1 MMKRVLSVAIV
12 AVLLFG
18 LFCAFPVAANA
29 TSGMGISKECTDTIK
44 RMEGFY
50 AIPYWDYSQWT
61 VGFGTTCPA
70 EDLARYQKEGIPMDE
85 ANALMDAQ
93 LQKFADSVN
102 DFLDRTGL
110 TFTQGQFDALT
121 SMTYNLGSAMLYNEN
136 NRIYRA
142 IVDGETGNDLI
153 FDFSVYCTA
162 GGEFLPGLMRRRLV
176 EANMYI
182 NGEYDDYAPE
192 NYCYVLYD
200 PNGGVRDVM
209 AQGYDCNLEARPMA
223 VPTYSGYKFLG
234 WYTQASGG
242 VKVTELN
249 ESHDGMTLYAHWEKG
264 DSQSGTALPNGNME
278 VTVTEDAVNVRS
290 GPGID
295 YAIASGAFRGDQLV
309 ITALATVD
317 GKRWGKCSAGWIP
330 LSYTNYGELTGDYG
344 DASGGQDT
352 QKPIV
357 APLRATVLSSSGV
370 TLYNGPHTTYPK
382 VGTLA
387 QGKEIEITEVC
398 TVFDTQWGKCSQGWV
413 QLNLKLQLHDEERL
427 AHSFIATVNNSYL
440 NVRSGP
446 GTSYSRTSSLSKGEK
461 IRVVSVVFA
470 EGAYWGR
477 FENGWVSLDY
487 TDFNS
492 DLLAQYRDHSFGGWY
507 VSKQPT
513 CIAVGQERRDCAY
526 CDACET
532 KEIATVGHSFGGW
545 TESKPGTCV
554 TAGEQTRVCEVC
566 GEMEMQESG
575 LGDHFYGEWYE
586 TEAGTCSTPA
596 KERHD
601 CAYCDAFEIRETAA
615 GGHSFGDWE
624 QVQAPSCNAAGL
636 QQRKCAYCDATEEE
650 KIDPVAHNYDAWV
663 EYLSATCIT
672 EGEQRR
678 YCLVCGNFESEVLP
692 VTEHSMGQWYETVP
706 PTVETAGE
714 ERRDCTNCD
723 YFEVHKLEAT
733 EHVFEAWFVVIEAT
747 CTEPGV
753 EQRNCS
759 HCELV
764 EHRKVPAKGHSMSQW
779 YTVEAPDCEKEGLER
794 SDCENCDHQA
804 TAVLP
809 AKGHNYSDWF
819 VLKEASCTETGQR
832 GRVCDVCT
840 NLEVQEIP
848 AGKHQYS
855 QWDVLV
861 KPTCITAGEQVR
873 SCALCGDQQTETM
886 DALGHNYGQW
896 YVVDQAACGKPGQ
909 ERRDC
914 ANCGEFETRELVASD
929 HSLGQWYIYREA
941 VCGVNGEVRRDCSK
955 CDYYESRELTAPEHQ
970 MGAWEVVKQA
980 SCGAEGLQRRT
991 CTACGYAEENTLPA
1005 LTHSFGQ
1012 WYVAVEPTTT
1022 SYGQERRDCVNCKYY
1037 ETRQLDKLVGTVTK
1051 VYGTVTGYYY
1061 VNVRAGMGTSYSLV
1075 RKLFFGDRVEILEQV
1090 TVGSVLWGRIG
1101 DGQWVSI
1108 TDYLTLET
1116 VKEQEGQQ
1124 VTKTYATI
1132 TCDVLNIRADAGSN
1146 YNAVG
1151 YLSNGSVVEV
1161 LEQRVVGSN
1170 TWGRI
1175 DKGWICL
1182 TGYTQLH
1189 TETINVSGSTVKNT
1203 IRGTVTASVNLR
1215 SGPGTN
1221 YTKVGTLSKN
1231 DTVVIYE
1238 LTMVGTTVWGK
1249 IDQGWV
1255 RLDGYVDL
1263 KLIREEIQ
1271 QPQPPTPPTTEHN
1284 HSFGAWYVAHQPTC
1298 SAAGT
1303 ERRDCNGCDHYET
1316 RKIDATAHRYS
1327 DWKVLAP
1334 ATCTDAGKQQRCC
1347 EICGDAQNEVIQALG
1362 HRFGVWYEVKPAT
1375 FTSEGQE
1382 RRDCTVCNY
1391 TETRK
1396 IDKLGDQVPYKTYG
1410 TVIADSMNVR
1420 SGPGT
1425 GYTKVGTMVKGEK
1438 VEIYEMTRDGNNWLW
1453 GRTDKGWIR
1462 LDTYVDMWVVA
1473 TGADQP
1479 NAKVYAT
1486 VTVNAV
1492 NIRSGPGSS
1501 YTHLGTLYKGMK
1513 VEVLDQKCLSNGAI
1527 WIKIGENA
1535 WTCFTE
1541 YMTMET
1547 EIVTDA
1553 ATPTIKVV
1561 NVSSMNIRDA
1571 AGYDTN
1577 VMGVLYKGAVVKV
1590 YKTIM
1595 VGTTEWALTDFGWL
1609 KASCL
1614 I

>member
-1 MMKRVLSVAIV
+1 MMKRVLSVAIA

-29 TSGMGISKECTDTIK
+29 TSGMAISQECTDTIK

-70 EDLARYQKEGIPMDE
+70 EDLERYQKEGIPMDE

-93 LQKFADSVN
+93 LKKFADSVN

-121 SMTYNLGSAMLYNEN
+121 SMTYNLGSAMLYNES

-142 IVDGETGNDLI
+142 IVDGKTGNDLI

-200 PNGGVRDVM
+200 PNGGVRDVR
-209 AQGYDCNLEARPMA
+209 AQGYDCNLEARPMS

-264 DSQSGTALPNGNME
+264 DSQSGTALPNGDLE
-278 VTVTEDAVNVRS
+278 VTVTENVVNVRS

-295 YAIASGAFRGDQLV
+295 YAIMSGAFRGDKLV
-309 ITALATVD
+309 VTALATVD
-317 GKRWGKCSAGWIP
+317 GKRWGKCNAGWIP

-344 DASGGQDT
+344 DAAGDT
-352 QKPIV
+352 ENMLPV
-357 APLRATVLSSSGV
+357 EVPVRATVLSSGGI

-382 VGTLA
+382 VGTLE
-387 QGKEIEITEVC
+387 QGKEIEIVEVC
-398 TVFDTQWGKCSQGWV
+398 TVFDTQWGRCSEGWV
-413 QLNLKLQLHDEERL
+413 QLNLKLQLHDAQSL
-427 AHSFIATVNNSYL
+427 AHSFMATVTNSYL

-446 GTSYSRTSSLSKGEK
+446 GTNYSRTASLSKGES
-461 IRVVSVVFA
+461 IQIVAIVFA
-470 EGAYWGR
+470 EGTYWGR
-477 FENGWVSLDY
+477 YEKGWVSLDY
-487 TDFNS
+487 TDFDIS
-492 DLLAQYRDHSFGGWY
+492 RLGEYMQHHYGDWY
-507 VSKQPT
+507 VSKQST
-513 CIAVGQERRDCAY
+513 CVTTGQERRDCAY
-526 CDACET
+526 CDDYQTRELAQGEH
-532 KEIATVGHSFGGW
+532 IFGDW
-545 TESKPGTCV
+545 TDSKPANCV
-554 TAGEQTRVCEVC
+554 TEGEQTRMCTVC
-566 GEMEMQESG
+566 GALETRKVGMS
-575 LGDHFYGEWYE
+575 DHVYGEWYE
-586 TEAGTCSTPA
+586 TEAGTCSTA
-596 KERHD
+596 TKERRDCVNCELFETREIAAGGHGFGD
-601 CAYCDAFEIRETAA
+601 WELVQAPNCTAAGLEQRQCAYCDKI
-615 GGHSFGDWE
+615 
-624 QVQAPSCNAAGL
+624 
-636 QQRKCAYCDATEEE
+636 EERP
-650 KIDPVAHNYDAWV
+650 IDQLAHNYDAWV
-663 EYLSATCIT
+663 EYWSATCTT

-678 YCLVCGNFESEVLP
+678 YCLSCGNLDSAVLP
-692 VTEHSMGQWYETVP
+692 MTDHKYGQWYETVV
-706 PTVETAGE
+706 PTAETLGE
-714 ERRDCTNCD
+714 ERRDCVNCEH
-723 YFEVHKLEAT
+723 FEVRELGTT
-733 EHVFEAWFVVIEAT
+733 EHVFDAWVVVTEAT
-747 CTEPGV
+747 CTEPGQ
-753 EQRNCS
+753 EQRSCT

-764 EHRKVPAKGHSMSQW
+764 ETRQTAAKGHAMGMW
-779 YTVEAPDCEKEGLER
+779 YEAEAPGCDKNGVER
-794 SDCENCDHQA
+794 KDCENCDYHI
-804 TAVLP
+804 TVVLP
-809 AKGHNYSDWF
+809 AFGHTYSNWFMLKEANCTEVGQRARLCEVCMELETEDIPAVSHQYSDWF
-819 VLKEASCTETGQR
+819 VLEKPTCTSDGERVRGCATCGAMEMESLSAKGHNYGEWYTVIQAACGQPGQERRDCATCGEMETRELMAKDHSFGQWYVYREASCGVACEMRRDCSVCGYYESEILAAMEHQMGNWVVAKEASCGAEGLLRRTCSRCGYAEEQT
-832 GRVCDVCT
+832 V
-840 NLEVQEIP
+840 P
-848 AGKHQYS
+848 ALKH
-855 QWDVLV
+855 
-861 KPTCITAGEQVR
+861 
-873 SCALCGDQQTETM
+873 
-886 DALGHNYGQW
+886 NFGQW
-896 YVVDQAACGKPGQ
+896 YVAVEPTSTSYGQ

-914 ANCGEFETRELVASD
+914 ANCGD
-929 HSLGQWYIYREA
+929 
-941 VCGVNGEVRRDCSK
+941 
-955 CDYYESRELTAPEHQ
+955 
-970 MGAWEVVKQA
+970 
-980 SCGAEGLQRRT
+980 
-991 CTACGYAEENTLPA
+991 
-1005 LTHSFGQ
+1005 
-1012 WYVAVEPTTT
+1012 
-1022 SYGQERRDCVNCKYY
+1022 Y
-1037 ETRQLDKLVGTVTK
+1037 ETRQIDKLVGMVTR
-1051 VYGTVTGYYY
+1051 VYGTVYGNYY
-1061 VNVRAGMGTSYSLV
+1061 VNVRAGTGTGYTLL
-1075 RKLFFGDRVEILEQV
+1075 RKLFYGSRVEILEHV
-1090 TVGSVLWGRIG
+1090 TVDSSVWGRIG
-1101 DGQWVSI
+1101 EGEWILITNHVS
-1108 TDYLTLET
+1108 LET
-1116 VKEQEGQQ
+1116 VEEPESQEI
-1124 VTKTYATI
+1124 TKTYATV
-1132 TCDVLNIRADAGSN
+1132 TCDVLNVRVGAGSH
-1146 YNAVG
+1146 YSAVA
-1151 YLSNGSVVEV
+1151 YLINGNVVEV
-1161 LEQRVVGSN
+1161 LEQTTIGDSV
-1170 TWGRI
+1170 WGRI
-1175 DKGWICL
+1175 ANGWICL
-1182 TGYTQLH
+1182 SGYTRLH
-1189 TETINVSGSTVKNT
+1189 TETTTVSGGKPVN
-1203 IRGTVTASVNLR
+1203 IIVMGTVTASSINLR
-1215 SGPGTN
+1215 SAPGTSN
-1221 YTKVGTLSKN
+1221 TKLG
-1231 DTVVIYE
+1231 VVTQNSVYQIYE
-1238 LTMVGTTVWGK
+1238 MTMVGTTVWGK
-1249 IDQGWV
+1249 IDQGWI
-1255 RLDGYVDL
+1255 RLDGYVSL
-1263 KLIREEIQ
+1263 EMIREETQ
-1271 QPQPPTPPTTEHN
+1271 EPKPPEHT
-1284 HSFGAWYVAHQPTC
+1284 HTFGDWYVVHQPTC

-1303 ERRDCNGCDHYET
+1303 ERRDCTTCDQTET
-1316 RKIDATAHRYS
+1316 RQIASTAHIYS
-1327 DWKVLAP
+1327 AWKVLAP
-1334 ATCTDAGKQQRCC
+1334 PTCTAEGKQQRCC
-1347 EICGDAQNEVIQALG
+1347 DICGDAQNEVIQALG
-1362 HRFGVWYEVKPAT
+1362 HSFGTWYEIKAAT

-1396 IDKLGDQVPYKTYG
+1396 IDKLGDQVPYRTYG

-1425 GYTKVGTMVKGEK
+1425 SYTKVGTMVKGEQ

-1553 ATPTIKVV
+1553 VKPTTKVV

-1577 VMGVLYKGAVVKV
+1577 VIGVLYKGAVVKV

-1614 I
+1614 S

>member
-1 MMKRVLSVAIV
+1 MMKRVLSVAIA

-29 TSGMGISKECTDTIK
+29 TSGMAISQECTDTIK

-70 EDLARYQKEGIPMDE
+70 EDLERYQKEGIPMDE

-93 LQKFADSVN
+93 LKKFADSVN

-121 SMTYNLGSAMLYNEN
+121 SMTYNLGSAMLYNES

-142 IVDGETGNDLI
+142 IVDGKTGNDLI

-200 PNGGVRDVM
+200 PNGGVRDVR
-209 AQGYDCNLEARPMA
+209 AQGYDCNLEARPMS

-264 DSQSGTALPNGNME
+264 DTQSGTALPNGDLE
-278 VTVTEDAVNVRS
+278 VTVTENVVNVRS

-295 YAIASGAFRGDQLV
+295 YAIMSGAFRGDKLV
-309 ITALATVD
+309 VTALATVD
-317 GKRWGKCSAGWIP
+317 GKRWGKCDAGWIP

-344 DASGGQDT
+344 DASGNQNA

-357 APLRATVLSSSGV
+357 APVRATVLSSDGV

-398 TVFDTQWGKCSQGWV
+398 TVFDTQWGKCSEGWV

-427 AHSFIATVNNSYL
+427 AHSFTATVNNSYL

-446 GTSYSRTSSLSKGEK
+446 GTSYSRTSSLSKGDK
-461 IRVVSVVFA
+461 IQVVSVVFA

-477 FENGWVSLDY
+477 FEKGWVSLDY

-492 DLLAQYRDHSFGGWY
+492 DLLTQYRDHRFGEWY
-507 VSKQPT
+507 VSQQAT
-513 CIAVGQERRDCAY
+513 CVTIGQERRDCAY

-532 KEIATVGHSFGGW
+532 KDIALVDHVFGDW
-545 TESKPGTCV
+545 IESKPATCV
-554 TAGEQTRVCEVC
+554 TVGEQIHMCTIC
-566 GEMEMQESG
+566 GEMEIRATN
-575 LGDHFYGEWYE
+575 LGDHSYGEWYE

-624 QVQAPSCNAAGL
+624 LVQAPSCNAAGL
-636 QQRKCAYCDATEEE
+636 EQRKCAYCDVTEEQ
-650 KIDPVAHNYDAWV
+650 KIEQIAHNYDAWV
-663 EYLSATCIT
+663 EYLSATCVT

-678 YCLVCGNFESEVLP
+678 YCLLCGNFESEVLP
-692 VTEHSMGQWYETVP
+692 VTGHSFGQWYETVT
-706 PTVETAGE
+706 PTAETLGE
-714 ERRDCTNCD
+714 ERRDCVNCEH
-723 YFEVHKLEAT
+723 FEVRELETT
-733 EHVFEAWFVVIEAT
+733 EHVFEAWFVVVEAT

-764 EHRKVPAKGHSMSQW
+764 EHRKISAKGHSMGQW
-779 YTVEAPDCEKEGLER
+779 YEIEAPDCEKEGLEC
-794 SDCENCDHQA
+794 SICENCGYEA

-809 AKGHNYSDWF
+809 AAGHVYADWF
-819 VLKEASCTETGQR
+819 VLEKENCTQAGQKGR
-832 GRVCDVCT
+832 GCSVCGYLD
-840 NLEVQEIP
+840 LQDIP
-848 AGKHQYS
+848 ALGHQYS
-855 QWDVLV
+855 DWAVLI
-861 KPTCITAGEQVR
+861 KPTCTTNGQRVR
-873 SCALCGDQQTETM
+873 GCTVCGSTENETIP
-886 DALGHNYGQW
+886 AAGHNYGQW
-896 YVVDQAACGKPGQ
+896 YVVNAAVCGKPGQ

-914 ANCGEFETRELVASD
+914 ETCGEMETRELMAQD
-929 HSLGQWYIYREA
+929 HSFGQWYVYREA
-941 VCGVNGEVRRDCSK
+941 SCGVACEMRRDCSV
-955 CDYYESRELTAPEHQ
+955 CGYYESEVLAAVEHQ
-970 MGAWEVVKQA
+970 MGSWEVAKEA
-980 SCGAEGLQRRT
+980 SCGVEGVLRRI
-991 CTACGYAEENTLPA
+991 CSRCGYTEEQPIPA
-1005 LTHSFGQ
+1005 LKHNFGQ

-1022 SYGQERRDCVNCKYY
+1022 SYGQERRDCANCNHY

-1061 VNVRAGMGTSYSLV
+1061 VNVRAGTGTSYSLV

-1090 TVGSVLWGRIG
+1090 TVGSMLWGRIG

-1108 TDYLTLET
+1108 TGYLTLET
-1116 VKEQEGQQ
+1116 VEEQEGQQ

-1132 TCDVLNIRADAGSN
+1132 TCDLLNIRAGAGSTF
-1146 YNAVG
+1146 NAVG
-1151 YLSNGSVVEV
+1151 YLLNGAEVEV
-1161 LEQRVVGSN
+1161 LEQKTVNGS

-1182 TGYTQLH
+1182 TGYTQLR
-1189 TETINVSGSTVKNT
+1189 TETINMGGTVVETT
-1203 IRGTVTASVNLR
+1203 IKGTVTASVNLR

-1249 IDQGWV
+1249 IDQGWI
-1255 RLDGYVDL
+1255 RLDGYVEL

-1271 QPQPPTPPTTEHN
+1271 QPQPPTPPTTEHT

-1316 RKIDATAHRYS
+1316 RKIDTIAHSYS

-1362 HRFGVWYEVKPAT
+1362 HSFGTWYEIKAAT

-1396 IDKLGDQVPYKTYG
+1396 IDKLGDQVPYRTYG
-1410 TVIADSMNVR
+1410 TVTADSMNVR

-1425 GYTKVGTMVKGEK
+1425 GYTKVGTMVKGEQ

-1553 ATPTIKVV
+1553 VKPTTKVV

-1614 I
+1614 S